1 MIHLLKLLC
10 LFVFVVMF
18 TSLFLTLLLLREY
31 CWSIL
36 YLYLP
41 PCCICCIC
49 IYLLVPD
56 KDVLSALWPIV
67 QQLRLCQCQSSPGPP
82 PTVVSE
88 PDLLKNSLNIINILG
103 VLIMACG
110 NLWRKLVDIIS
121 VISVSK
127 NHQGQT
133 HQDNLYIFRGWGCQ
147 YLATLCTCT
156 RIWRTGLSKIPVFD
170 HSLYLFCI
178 CICISYLQNKI
189 KWSTCLWPHFVYVY
203 VFCTCK
209 TGLSKVPVF
218 DHSLYFLLARQD

>member
-1 MIHLLKLLC
+1 MCLC

-31 CWSIL
+31 CLSVL

-56 KDVLSALWPIV
+56 KDVLSALGPIV
-67 QQLRLCQCQSSPGPP
+67 QQLRLCQSQSSPGPP

-156 RIWRTGLSKIPVFD
+156 RIWRTGLSEVPVIG

-178 CICISYLQNKI
+178 CICISHLKTRLNEV
-189 KWSTCLWPHFVYVY
+189 PDVYGHILNMFPA
-203 VFCTCK
+203 VFCTCN
-209 TGLSKVPVF
+209 TGLSEVPIF
-218 DHSLYFLLARQD
+218 DHFCICFRILHS